1 MEIKV
6 VSFGRTINNGNYENS
21 RYDLTAEIR
30 PGENVCEVFADLS
43 ELIELAHKSP
53 LHSTLLSKLNEQE
66 KQIRSTIKKLY
77 AEKQELQEQVETLK
91 DEKQQLVRLFASLKD
106 SNKEDVTNG
115 DVISWEEFKDEDLIE
130 NEESEE

>member
-30 PGENVCEVFADLS
+30 PDENVCEVFADLF

-53 LHSTLLSKLNEQE
+53 LHSTLLSKLNEE
-66 KQIRSTIKKLY
+66 EEQIRSTIKKLY

-91 DEKQQLVRLFASLKD
+91 DEKQQLVRLFASLNSENCKEETDADDANIDLTQD
-106 SNKEDVTNG
+106 S
-115 DVISWEEFKDEDLIE
+115 F
-130 NEESEE
+130 